1 MAMQSVVEL
10 STVLGAVQLEWTALS
25 ERTGKPV
32 YATKSQKIFHQLHDV
47 YPDQVRWR
55 IVLRCARVRMT
66 ASACRQGRLQFSRPH
81 VELDSQGGVR
91 HLATSPAIEVV
102 HWTCSFVCR
111 G

>member
-1 MAMQSVVEL
+1 MQSVAEL

-47 YPDQVRWR
+47 YPDQVRRR
-55 IVLRCARVRMT
+55 IVLTCARVRMT
-66 ASACRQGRLQFSRPH
+66 ASACRQGRLQSVGHMLSWTP
-81 VELDSQGGVR
+81 QGGVG
-91 HLATSPAIEVV
+91 HIATSPAIEVV